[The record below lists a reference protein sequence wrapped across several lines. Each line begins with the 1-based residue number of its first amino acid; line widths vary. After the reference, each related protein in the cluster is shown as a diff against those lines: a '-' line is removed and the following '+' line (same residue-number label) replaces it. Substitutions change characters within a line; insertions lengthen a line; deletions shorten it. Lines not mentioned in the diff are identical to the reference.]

1 MVEHFTQP
9 EAAWNPLRKRNSIVR
24 LFRRAGVSSGG
35 GCQIG
40 EICFSWKI
48 YFCRRKSAE
57 SHPIQ
62 DLLVEGFHDVEVK
75 LAAES
80 DLSN

>member
-1 MVEHFTQP
+1 MVGYFTQP
-9 EAAWNPLRKRNSIVR
+9 EADWNRLGKRNSNAR
-24 LFRRAGVSSGG
+24 LFRRAGLSSGG
-35 GCQIG
+35 GEIE

-62 DLLVEGFHDVEVK
+62 DLLVEACHDVEVE